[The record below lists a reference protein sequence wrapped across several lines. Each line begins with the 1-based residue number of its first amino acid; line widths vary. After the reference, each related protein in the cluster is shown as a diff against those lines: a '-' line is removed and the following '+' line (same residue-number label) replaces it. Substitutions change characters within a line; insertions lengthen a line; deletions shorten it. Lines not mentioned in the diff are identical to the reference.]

1 MGRQQD
7 GLVVAFKVM
16 ARIVPF
22 KIYLLRQVQGSAWG
36 YCLGVLVQW
45 FPQTGAL
52 INGNDHADASRK
64 RSRRIPWQPA
74 VGDLRQGTP
83 KC

>member
-22 KIYLLRQVQGSAWG
+22 KIYLLRQVQGSG
-36 YCLGVLVQW
+36 SLL
-45 FPQTGAL
+45 
-52 INGNDHADASRK
+52 
-64 RSRRIPWQPA
+64 RRH
-74 VGDLRQGTP
+74 VGQ
-83 KC
+83 